1 MILSNK
7 LKIHADN
14 LKVGLRVEKQV
25 IGIVIFIRLGSHKK
39 HTTDKVLLF
48 AGLGTSVPM
57 RRPPETDRSGMCRR

>member
-48 AGLGTSVPM
+48 FQF
-57 RRPPETDRSGMCRR
+57 